1 MEGGTRK
8 GPKFIYRKVPS
19 RDSGIKVFLKRK
31 KRIDSKMCSCNYA
44 YFCEITGALFL
55 KNLSKTINKIKRFKK
70 HTIESGEKATNNY
83 VWHIG

>member
-1 MEGGTRK
+1 MGFASAAVAAGLGVWREGGTRK

-55 KNLSKTINKIKRFKK
+55 
-70 HTIESGEKATNNY
+70 
-83 VWHIG
+83 